1 MNVSSSLVLLSL
13 FAANPAGEGW
23 RLDEHRPATWNDDRQ
38 TLWANGL
45 GQSRGVPVL
54 PSRSELTVPPR
65 TVSSNEPAVL
75 FLNFDGETLVNGPDD
90 SRSNLTT
97 ISDMAGLYPP
107 YGSSD
112 GKRQAVLQAVREDWS
127 AYNAI
132 VTDER
137 PSGGDYVMN
146 MVGPSEAKGS
156 SVLGIAV
163 LDCGDT
169 RTRNNITFAFHSA
182 NDEHT
187 AATTATTISQEIAHS
202 FGLEHVNEPSDIM
215 NPFNSGGDPS
225 FRDECIQLSDEA
237 ECAAQHE
244 AECDNPNLQNAHREL
259 YRLIG
264 PATPGSTG
272 PSISIIAPKDGEN
285 FDTGELFEIVIE
297 ADEGVTI
304 HQAALFV
311 NTKLQDT
318 DDAAPFGW
326 SASQVS
332 SGEYELRVEIQDTKG
347 FIRVS
352 NTVTITVGRTSS
364 AGAGGTLP
372 PGAYASP
379 DDPNACA
386 CTEGAPASRASPFGL
401 AIFVFALRRRRR

>member
-1 MNVSSSLVLLSL
+1 MNVFSALALLSL
-13 FAANPAGEGW
+13 LAAEPAGGGW
-23 RLDEHRPATWNDDRQ
+23 TLDEHRPATWNDDLDELRAQ
-38 TLWANGL
+38 GL
-45 GQSRGVPVL
+45 GQSRGNPVL
-54 PSRSELTVPPR
+54 PSPAELSAPPR
-65 TVSSNEPAVL
+65 ALSSNEPAVL

-97 ISDMAGLYPP
+97 ISDMAGDFPP
-107 YGSSD
+107 YGAGE

-137 PSGGDYVMN
+137 PSGGEYVMN
-146 MVGPSEAKGS
+146 MVGPSDAKGS

-163 LDCGDT
+163 LDCGDS

-182 NDEHT
+182 DDEHT

-215 NPFNSGGDPS
+215 NPFNTGGDPS
-225 FRDECIQLSDEA
+225 FRDECIQLSDDA
-237 ECAAQHE
+237 ECAPQHE
-244 AECDNPNLQNAHREL
+244 AECDGANMQNAHREL
-259 YRLIG
+259 YSVIG
-264 PATPGSTG
+264 PATPDSSG
-272 PSISIIAPKDGEN
+272 PSISIIAPQDGEN

-332 SGEYELRVEIQDTKG
+332 SGEYELRVEVQDTKG

-352 NTVTITVGRTSS
+352 NTVTVTVGRTSS
-364 AGAGGTLP
+364 AGAGGSLP
-372 PGAYASP
+372 PGAYGAP
-379 DDPNACA
+379 EDPNACA
-386 CTEGAPASRASPFGL
+386 CTEGAPASPASLFGL
-401 AIFVFALRRRRR
+401 AVVVFGLRRRRR